1 MTDIKKEIG
10 WQKYEMLL
18 EEQVTSPF
26 LSELLKHTMNSLSGA
41 EEKEE
46 SEPSYEDMVEDGE
59 EEVDPMVLPI
69 NAKLIEDALLVT
81 NFDCWIAHTN
91 FDITEKI
98 KKTLDSIA
106 GVEILKVMSRY
117 RFFIGVGKMF
127 KFQHVRSVIEEKL
140 LE

>member
-1 MTDIKKEIG
+1 MTNIKKEIG

-46 SEPSYEDMVEDGE
+46 SEPSYEDMVEDGG

>member
-26 LSELLKHTMNSLSGA
+26 LSELLKHTMNTLSTV
-41 EEKEE
+41 EEKED
-46 SEPSYEDMVEDGE
+46 SEPFYEDMVEDGT

-98 KKTLDSIA
+98 KKTLDNIA

>member
-1 MTDIKKEIG
+1 
-10 WQKYEMLL
+10 
-18 EEQVTSPF
+18 
-26 LSELLKHTMNSLSGA
+26 
-41 EEKEE
+41 
-46 SEPSYEDMVEDGE
+46 
-59 EEVDPMVLPI
+59 MVLPI
-69 NAKLIEDALLVT
+69 NSKLIEDALLVT

-98 KKTLDSIA
+98 KKTLDNID

-127 KFQHVRSVIEEKL
+127 KFQHVRGTIEEKL

>member
-46 SEPSYEDMVEDGE
+46 SEPSYEDMVEDGG

>member
-1 MTDIKKEIG
+1 MSTMKREIG

-26 LSELLKHTMNSLSGA
+26 LSELLKHTMNSLSTV
-41 EEKEE
+41 EDKEDVE
-46 SEPSYEDMVEDGE
+46 ITYEDISEDGV
-59 EEVDPMVLPI
+59 EEVDPIVLPI
-69 NAKLIEDALLVT
+69 NSKLIEDALLVT

-98 KKTLDSIA
+98 KKTLDNIE

-127 KFQHVRSVIEEKL
+127 KFQHVRGTIEEKL

>member
-26 LSELLKHTMNSLSGA
+26 LSELLKHTMNTLSTV
-41 EEKEE
+41 EEKED
-46 SEPSYEDMVEDGE
+46 SEPSYEDMVEDGT

-98 KKTLDSIA
+98 KKTLDNIA